1 MYWLTQFLQWK
12 VGQSWWFVA
21 NKVLVWRGK
30 RKPIF
35 FLKVYYEYLGTG
47 VLPISNHCLWLIL
60 FLKYQREP
68 GLISGLKKPGLHKLQ
83 ITEKK

>member
-1 MYWLTQFLQWK
+1 MYWLTQFLKWK

-21 NKVLVWRGK
+21 NKALVWWGK

-35 FLKVYYEYLGTG
+35 CLKVNYEYLGTG
-47 VLPISNHCLWLIL
+47 VLPIL

-68 GLISGLKKPGLHKLQ
+68 GLISGLRKPGLHKLQ